1 MSEPPSVY
9 HPARPLAI
17 LEERMEARQAKYET
31 GLERL
36 EREIAER
43 NDEMAKREIRL
54 LFAVGGLMSLGVVI
68 LGVLVHWP
76 A

>member
-1 MSEPPSVY
+1 MSGPPSVY
-9 HPARPLAI
+9 DPARPLAT
-17 LEERMEARQAKYET
+17 LEERMEPRQAKYET

-43 NDEMAKREIRL
+43 NDEMAKHEIGL
-54 LFAVGGLMSLGVVI
+54 VFAFGGLMSLGVVI
-68 LGVLVHWP
+68 LGILVHWP

>member
-1 MSEPPSVY
+1 MSGPPSVQE
-9 HPARPLAI
+9 PARPLAI
-17 LEERMEARQAKYET
+17 LEERMEAHQEKYET

-36 EREIAER
+36 EREIAKR

-54 LFAVGGLMSLGVVI
+54 LFAAGGLMSLGVVI
-68 LGVLVHWP
+68 LGILVHWP

>member
-1 MSEPPSVY
+1 
-9 HPARPLAI
+9 
-17 LEERMEARQAKYET
+17 MEAHQAKYET
-31 GLERL
+31 GLERV
-36 EREIAER
+36 ERKIAER